1 MSDPGQTPSVI
12 TTTATSTTP
21 LASVLARDVLAL
33 VGYAAA
39 VVVIVGSFGPWAE
52 VSQFSASGM
61 DGDGVI
67 TLVSAIVAAVA
78 ILIASAS
85 RTRPALGSDWI
96 AAAAATVAMFV
107 AVYDSFEIPKTFD
120 LVAGA
125 VGTRTAGWGIWVTLI
140 GSVVLAAVAVAI
152 VIRARWLRSS

>member
-1 MSDPGQTPSVI
+1 MSDPGQSPSAVATPAAS
-12 TTTATSTTP
+12 ATP
-21 LASVLARDVLAL
+21 LSSVLVRDVLAL

-39 VVVIVGSFGPWAE
+39 AVVIVGSLGPWAK
-52 VSQFSASGM
+52 VAQFSAGGM

-107 AVYDSFEIPKTFD
+107 AVYDSIEIPGTFD
-120 LVAGA
+120 LLGNE

-140 GSVVLAAVAVAI
+140 GSIVLAAVAVAI
-152 VIRARWLRSS
+152 VIRARWRRAR

>member
-12 TTTATSTTP
+12 TTPTTSTTP

-39 VVVIVGSFGPWAE
+39 VVVIVGSLGPWAE

-78 ILIASAS
+78 ILVASAS

-96 AAAAATVAMFV
+96 AAAAAAVAMFV
-107 AVYDSFEIPKTFD
+107 AVYDSFEIPKTYD
-120 LVAGA
+120 LLGGA

-140 GSVVLAAVAVAI
+140 GSIVLAAVAVAI